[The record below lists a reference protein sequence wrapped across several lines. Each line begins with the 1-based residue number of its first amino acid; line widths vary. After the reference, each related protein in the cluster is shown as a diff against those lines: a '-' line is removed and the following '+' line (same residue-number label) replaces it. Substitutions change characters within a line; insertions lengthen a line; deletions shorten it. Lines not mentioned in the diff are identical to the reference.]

1 MRPLAITGLIFLF
14 FGFLL
19 SVFSG
24 LFAPISVEQA
34 KRGERWIIYETH
46 TGPYENAGTVLE
58 YVKGSLFMEKAV
70 SYTQTFGLYFDNEND
85 TKEKE
90 LRSVQGVIID
100 NPTDALII
108 YLNTRYKVARLPPC
122 QSVTVNFPLKTFL
135 SVLLADLRITPVL
148 NAYLKENLLES
159 LPLLKVYNQD
169 TQTITYSS
177 PLNLSHDIL
186 DDVFKHEFV
195 VNKFLNE

>member
-1 MRPLAITGLIFLF
+1 
-14 FGFLL
+14 
-19 SVFSG
+19 
-24 LFAPISVEQA
+24 
-34 KRGERWIIYETH
+34 
-46 TGPYENAGTVLE
+46 
-58 YVKGSLFMEKAV
+58 MEKAV

-122 QSVTVNFPLKTFL
+122 QSATVNFPFKTFL